1 LLFKRL
7 FLLIAIN
14 ALQLLRIVFLPMLD
28 SKIAL
33 YGSPWMYRLEEQEQ
47 GRYCAMLSGNLFLA
61 ARSEP
66 ILEYDKALH
75 SAQTEYGLDWGPF
88 AAIFN
93 KNVTAILAHLCRKF
107 PPLIPASLQQD

>member
-1 LLFKRL
+1 MCLNYGEIR
-7 FLLIAIN
+7 
-14 ALQLLRIVFLPMLD
+14 
-28 SKIAL
+28 L

-75 SAQTEYGLDWGPF
+75 SAQTEYGLDWG
-88 AAIFN
+88 
-93 KNVTAILAHLCRKF
+93 H
-107 PPLIPASLQQD
+107 SLPSSIKMSQQF